1 LLGKGVRWVVG
12 VEGMEGRCLGDGYN
26 GGRMYQSGRALV
38 CREELGI
45 CALMRHGFVR
55 DGGHMK
61 GFAHV

>member
-1 LLGKGVRWVVG
+1 MSIMG
-12 VEGMEGRCLGDGYN
+12 EGQISLKRG
-26 GGRMYQSGRALV
+26 LV

-45 CALMRHGFVR
+45 CAMMRHGFVR